1 MPATVWSNAQS
12 FSVNSGAATVVP
24 IRVPY
29 RGVLRGYSL
38 IQTSGTNA
46 GATAKLLSSNRET
59 APNSTY
65 PEDSFIVTTMTI
77 AASSASTSQESLNI
91 AYQNRD
97 GDPSNGK
104 RFLYLKI
111 TPAGSGSKDFTLT
124 VTIETPRLN

>member
-1 MPATVWSNAQS
+1 MAATVWSHAQS
-12 FSVNSGAATVVP
+12 FTADSGSATVVP
-24 IRVPY
+24 IRMPY
-29 RGVLRGYSL
+29 RGVLRSYSL

-65 PEDSFIVTTMTI
+65 PEDSFIVTTMTV
-77 AASSASTSQESLNI
+77 AANSASTAQESLNI

-97 GDPSNGK
+97 GDPSNGQ

-111 TPAGSGSKDFTLT
+111 TPAGSGNKGFTFT

>member
-1 MPATVWSNAQS
+1 MAATVWSNTQKFTVAAGS
-12 FSVNSGAATVVP
+12 ATVVP

-38 IQTSGTNA
+38 VQTSGATG
-46 GATAKLLSSNRET
+46 GATAKLLASNQET
-59 APNSTY
+59 EPNSTY
-65 PEDSFIVTTMTI
+65 PEEAFVVTNLTI
-77 AASSASTSQESLNI
+77 ASGQAATAQESLNI

-111 TPAGSGSKDFTLT
+111 TPAGTGNKDFALT